1 MLLKE
6 MRELVEEL
14 NIYAHAYYM
23 EDTSLISDY
32 EYDKKYDR
40 LKELEKV
47 TGIIL
52 ANSPTINVGSET
64 VSELEKVEHDH
75 PMLSLDKTKDIN
87 EVESFM
93 NGLPGLAMLKMDGLT
108 ISVKYIDGKLVA
120 AETRGNGIIGEN
132 VLHTANS
139 FVNLPKEIPYKDEVV
154 VDGEAVMEIHHYTY
168 LKELKDIDLKK
179 DGERKG
185 LFGEELEKYIKDN
198 GIKNIRNLTA
208 GSVRQL
214 DNSVTKERKIKF
226 IAWKAV
232 RGIDG
237 NSFMKR
243 LQILDLLG
251 FEVVPWVKVD
261 NIEEN
266 IKKLRETARE
276 KDVPIDGIVFSY
288 DDIDYSESLGNTSHH
303 VRSQLAY
310 KFADDKFETVIRDVE
325 WSMGK
330 TGQLTPVAVFD
341 PVEIDDTIVERASLH
356 NVNIFKSYE
365 LSVGD
370 TITVYKANMIIP
382 QIAEN
387 LTRNGDKLFTV
398 PDKCPICGGH
408 VKITGENETEELQC
422 MNLECKGKLL
432 GELCT
437 FVSKEAHDITGLSKS
452 TLSLLIEKE
461 FIKGPL
467 DLFYLKDCRGM
478 LVTLQG
484 LGAKKVDKILE
495 SIEKCR
501 KTTLPKFLYGLSI
514 PLIGRSV
521 SKQLNTVEEKRAR
534 EKGLKTAFD
543 SFIKDMDSQYDFTCL
558 EDFGFAKASSLKNYF
573 EENQR
578 YITELAAEFQF
589 EEISQETI
597 KDGLNGAIFCITGTL
612 TEFANRAAL
621 VEKIESLGGKVTG
634 SVTKKTNYLINN
646 DTLSK
651 SSKNVKAMQLGIPI
665 ISEKEFLNKFVKK
678 VLTR

>member
-266 IKKLRETARE
+266 IKELRKTARE

-356 NVNIFKSYE
+356 NVSIFKSYE

-387 LTRNGDKLFTV
+387 LTRSSKLEI
-398 PDKCPICGGH
+398 PDTCPACGHGTQIQK
-408 VKITGENETEELQC
+408 VNDVEALYCTNPDCAAKKIKSFALFASRDA
-422 MNLECKGKLL
+422 MNI
-432 GELCT
+432 
-437 FVSKEAHDITGLSKS
+437 DGLSEATLEKFIARGFIHDFGDIFEIGKHRDEIVEMDGFGEKS
-452 TLSLLIEKE
+452 FENLMTSLDKAKE
-461 FIKGPL
+461 
-467 DLFYLKDCRGM
+467 
-478 LVTLQG
+478 
-484 LGAKKVDKILE
+484 
-495 SIEKCR
+495 
-501 KTTLPKFLYGLSI
+501 TTLAKVIYSLGIANIGLANAKVI
-514 PLIGRSV
+514 CRHFDDDL
-521 SKQLNTVEEKRAR
+521 EKIRHAD
-534 EKGLKTAFD
+534 K
-543 SFIKDMDSQYDFTCL
+543 
-558 EDFGFAKASSLKNYF
+558 
-573 EENQR
+573 
-578 YITELAAEFQF
+578 
-589 EEISQETI
+589 EEISSIDTI
-597 KDGLNGAIFCITGTL
+597 GPVIAGSLTDYFSNEDNNRKLDHLMSHLTVKKEEKTGEQIFRNMNFVITGSV
-612 TEFANRAAL
+612 EHFANRAQAK
-621 VEKIESLGGKVTG
+621 EFIESLGGKVTG
-634 SVTKKTNYLINN
+634 SVTSKTNYLINN
-646 DTLSK
+646 DTTSN
-651 SSKNVKAMQLGIPI
+651 SSKNKKAKELGIPI
-665 ISEKEFLNKFVKK
+665 LSEEDFLKMAQQ
-678 VLTR
+678 

>member
-14 NIYAHAYYM
+14 NVYAHVYYM
-23 EDTSLISDY
+23 EDTSLISNY

-47 TGIIL
+47 TGVIL

-168 LKELKDIDLKK
+168 LKELKDIELKK
-179 DGERKG
+179 EGERKG
-185 LFGEELEKYIKDN
+185 LSGEELEKYIKEN
-198 GIKNIRNLTA
+198 GIKNIRNLAA

-214 DNSVTKERKIKF
+214 DNSVTKKRKIKF
-226 IAWKAV
+226 VAWKAV

-261 NIEEN
+261 NIEED
-266 IKKLRETARE
+266 IKKLRGIARE

-288 DDIDYSESLGNTSHH
+288 DDIDYSESLGETSHH

-356 NVNIFKSYE
+356 NVSIFKSYE
-365 LSVGD
+365 LSAGD

-387 LTRNGDKLFTV
+387 LTRNRNNLFTV

-408 VKITGENETEELQC
+408 TKVTGENETEELQC

-432 GELCT
+432 GELCI

-461 FIKGPL
+461 FIKGPI
-467 DLFYLKDCRGM
+467 DLFYLKGCREM
-478 LVTLQG
+478 LLTLQG

-521 SKQLNTVEEKRAR
+521 SKQLNTVEEKRAK
-534 EKGLKTAFD
+534 EKGLKTAFA
-543 SFIKDMDSQYDFTCL
+543 SFIEDMDSQYDFTCL
-558 EDFGFAKASSLKNYF
+558 EDFGYAKASSLKNYF
-573 EENQR
+573 EENER
-578 YITELAAEFQF
+578 YISELAAEFQF
-589 EEISQETI
+589 EEISQETVGDI
-597 KDGLNGAIFCITGTL
+597 LNGKTFCITGTL
-612 TEFANRAAL
+612 IEFPNRTAL

-634 SVTKKTNYLINN
+634 SVTKKTSYLINN
-646 DTLSK
+646 DVTSK
-651 SSKNVKAMQLGIPI
+651 SSKNVKATQLSVPI
-665 ISEKEFLNKFVKK
+665 ISEKDFLNKFIKQC
-678 VLTR
+678 

>member
-214 DNSVTKERKIKF
+214 DNSVTKER
-226 IAWKAV
+226 
-232 RGIDG
+232 
-237 NSFMKR
+237 
-243 LQILDLLG
+243 
-251 FEVVPWVKVD
+251 
-261 NIEEN
+261 N
-266 IKKLRETARE
+266 IK
-276 KDVPIDGIVFSY
+276 I
-288 DDIDYSESLGNTSHH
+288 
-303 VRSQLAY
+303 
-310 KFADDKFETVIRDVE
+310 
-325 WSMGK
+325 
-330 TGQLTPVAVFD
+330 
-341 PVEIDDTIVERASLH
+341 
-356 NVNIFKSYE
+356 
-365 LSVGD
+365 
-370 TITVYKANMIIP
+370 
-382 QIAEN
+382 
-387 LTRNGDKLFTV
+387 
-398 PDKCPICGGH
+398 
-408 VKITGENETEELQC
+408 
-422 MNLECKGKLL
+422 
-432 GELCT
+432 
-437 FVSKEAHDITGLSKS
+437 
-452 TLSLLIEKE
+452 
-461 FIKGPL
+461 
-467 DLFYLKDCRGM
+467 
-478 LVTLQG
+478 
-484 LGAKKVDKILE
+484 
-495 SIEKCR
+495 
-501 KTTLPKFLYGLSI
+501 
-514 PLIGRSV
+514 
-521 SKQLNTVEEKRAR
+521 
-534 EKGLKTAFD
+534 
-543 SFIKDMDSQYDFTCL
+543 
-558 EDFGFAKASSLKNYF
+558 
-573 EENQR
+573 
-578 YITELAAEFQF
+578 
-589 EEISQETI
+589 
-597 KDGLNGAIFCITGTL
+597 
-612 TEFANRAAL
+612 
-621 VEKIESLGGKVTG
+621 
-634 SVTKKTNYLINN
+634 
-646 DTLSK
+646 
-651 SSKNVKAMQLGIPI
+651 
-665 ISEKEFLNKFVKK
+665 
-678 VLTR
+678 

>member
-14 NIYAHAYYM
+14 NVYAHAYYM
-23 EDTSLISDY
+23 EDTSLISNY

-40 LKELEKV
+40 LKELEKA

-52 ANSPTINVGSET
+52 ANSPTISVGSET

-75 PMLSLDKTKDIN
+75 LMLSLDKTKNMD
-87 EVESFM
+87 EVERFM

-108 ISVKYIDGKLVA
+108 ISVKYINGKLVA

-132 VLHTANS
+132 VLHTVNS
-139 FVNLPKEIPYKDEVV
+139 FVNLPKKIPYKDEVV
-154 VDGEAVMEIHHYTY
+154 IDGEAIMEIHHYTH
-168 LKELKDIDLKK
+168 LKELKDIELKK

-185 LFGEELEKYIKDN
+185 LFNEELEKYIKDN

-214 DNSVTKERKIKF
+214 DSSVTKERKIKF
-226 IAWKAV
+226 VAWKAI

-243 LQILDLLG
+243 LQILELLG

-266 IKKLRETARE
+266 IKKLREVARE
-276 KDVPIDGIVFSY
+276 KDFPIDGIVFSY
-288 DDIDYSESLGNTSHH
+288 DDINYSESLGNTSHH

-310 KFADDKFETVIRDVE
+310 KFADDKFETIIRDVK

-356 NVNIFKSYE
+356 NVSIFKSYE
-365 LSVGD
+365 LSAGD
-370 TITVYKANMIIP
+370 RITVYKANMIIP

-387 LTRNGDKLFTV
+387 LTRKGDKLFTI
-398 PDKCPICGGH
+398 PDKCPICGGRI
-408 VKITGENETEELQC
+408 KIIGENETEEIQC

-461 FIKGPL
+461 FIKGPS
-467 DLFYLKDCRGM
+467 DLFYLKDCREM
-478 LVTLQG
+478 LLTLQG

-521 SKQLNTVEEKRAR
+521 SKQLNAVEEKRAR

-543 SFIKDMDSQYDFTCL
+543 SFIEDMDSQYDFTCL

-589 EEISQETI
+589 EEIPQEAI
-597 KDGLNGAIFCITGTL
+597 KDNLNGKTFCITGTL
-612 TEFANRAAL
+612 TEFANRSAL
-621 VEKIESLGGKVTG
+621 IEKIESLGGKVTG
-634 SVTKKTNYLINN
+634 SVTKKTGYLINN
-646 DTLSK
+646 DAMSK
-651 SSKNVKAMQLGIPI
+651 SSKNAKAVELGVPI
-665 ISEKEFLNKFVKK
+665 ISEKDFINKFVK
-678 VLTR
+678 

>member
-14 NIYAHAYYM
+14 NMYARAYYM
-23 EDTSLISDY
+23 EDTSLIPDY
-32 EYDKKYDR
+32 DYDKKYDR
-40 LKELEKV
+40 LKELEKA

-52 ANSPTINVGSET
+52 ANSPTINVGSEM

-75 PMLSLDKTKDIN
+75 PMLSLDKTKDTN
-87 EVESFM
+87 EIESFM

-120 AETRGNGIIGEN
+120 AETRGNGTIGEN
-132 VLHTANS
+132 VLHTVNT
-139 FVNLPKEIPYKDEVV
+139 FINLPKRIPYKDEVV
-154 VDGEAVMEIHHYTY
+154 IDGEAIMEIHHYIH
-168 LKELKDIDLKK
+168 LKELRDIELKEEGK
-179 DGERKG
+179 RKG
-185 LFGEELEKYIKDN
+185 LSDEELEEYIKEN
-198 GIKNIRNLTA
+198 GIKNIRNLAA

-214 DNSVTKERKIKF
+214 NNSITRERKIKF
-226 IAWKAV
+226 VAWKAV
-232 RGIDG
+232 RGIES

-243 LQILDLLG
+243 LQILELLG
-251 FEVVPWVKVD
+251 FEVVPWLKIDNVK
-261 NIEEN
+261 EN
-266 IKKLRETARE
+266 IRALREMARE

-288 DDIDYSESLGNTSHH
+288 DDIAYGESLGETSHH
-303 VRSQLAY
+303 VRSQMAY
-310 KFADDKFETVIRDVE
+310 KFADDKFETVIRNVE

-356 NVNIFKSYE
+356 NVNIFKNYE
-365 LSVGD
+365 LSAGD

-387 LTRNGDKLFTV
+387 LTKNKNDLFTI
-398 PDKCPICGGH
+398 PDKCPICGGR
-408 VKITGENETEELQC
+408 VKVIGGTEELQC
-422 MNLECKGKLL
+422 MNLECKGKVL

-452 TLSLLIEKE
+452 TLSLLIDKE

-467 DLFYLKDCRGM
+467 DLFYLKYCRE
-478 LVTLQG
+478 LLLTLQG
-484 LGAKKVDKILE
+484 LGAKKIDKILE

-501 KTTLPKFLYGLSI
+501 KTTLTKFLYGLSI

-521 SKQLNTVEEKRAR
+521 SKQLNNIEEKRAR

-543 SFIKDMDSQYDFTCL
+543 SFIEDMESQYDFTCL

-573 EENQR
+573 EENER
-578 YITELAAEFQF
+578 YITELAEEFEF
-589 EEISQETI
+589 EKISQETEGDSL
-597 KDGLNGAIFCITGTL
+597 KEKTFCITGTL
-612 TEFANRAAL
+612 TEFANRTAL

-634 SVTKKTNYLINN
+634 SVSKKTSYLINN
-646 DTLSK
+646 DTTSK
-651 SSKNVKAMQLGIPI
+651 SGKNVKAAQLGVPI
-665 ISEKEFLNKFVKK
+665 ISEKDFINNFIKK
-678 VLTR
+678 C

>member
-14 NIYAHAYYM
+14 NVYAHAYYM

-132 VLHTANS
+132 VLHTVNS
-139 FVNLPKEIPYKDEVV
+139 FVNVPKKIPYKDEVV
-154 VDGEAVMEIHHYTY
+154 IDGEAVMEIHHYTH

-226 IAWKAV
+226 VAWKAV

-341 PVEIDDTIVERASLH
+341 PIEIDDTIVERASLH
-356 NVNIFKSYE
+356 NVSIFKSYE

-387 LTRNGDKLFTV
+387 LTQSGNLEIPEV
-398 PDKCPICGGH
+398 CPVCGGKTQIKQVNDVKTLYCINEDCQAKH
-408 VKITGENETEELQC
+408 VKSFAH
-422 MNLECKGKLL
+422 
-432 GELCT
+432 
-437 FVSKEAHDITGLSKS
+437 FVSRDALNIDGLSEATLEKFIQHGFLKNFCDLYHLEKFRDEIIALDGFGEKS
-452 TLSLLIEKE
+452 YENLLTSVENS
-461 FIKGPL
+461 
-467 DLFYLKDCRGM
+467 RN
-478 LVTLQG
+478 
-484 LGAKKVDKILE
+484 
-495 SIEKCR
+495 
-501 KTTLPKFLYGLSI
+501 TTLPKFIYGLGIANVGLSNAKMI
-514 PLIGRSV
+514 VQALGNDIEKIIHAGR
-521 SKQLNTVEEKRAR
+521 QELEKIDGVGAVIAD
-534 EKGLKTAFD
+534 T
-543 SFIKDMDSQYDFTCL
+543 
-558 EDFGFAKASSLKNYF
+558 FASYF
-573 EENQR
+573 ENEKNKEEFYKLLQEMHIEKAPDNQNNQ
-578 YITELAAEFQF
+578 ILTGKVFV
-589 EEISQETI
+589 
-597 KDGLNGAIFCITGTL
+597 ITGSL
-612 TEFANRAAL
+612 EHFENRNQL
-621 VEKIESLGGKVTG
+621 KERIEQLGGRVTG
-634 SVTKKTNYLINN
+634 SVTGKTSYLINN
-646 DTLSK
+646 DSHST
-651 SSKNVKAMQLGIPI
+651 SSKNKTAAKLGVPVIT
-665 ISEKEFLNKFVKK
+665 ENEFLEMAPMNDDG
-678 VLTR
+678 R

>member
-75 PMLSLDKTKDIN
+75 PMLSLD
-87 EVESFM
+87 
-93 NGLPGLAMLKMDGLT
+93 KMDGLT

-266 IKKLRETARE
+266 IKELRKTARE

-356 NVNIFKSYE
+356 NVSIFKSYE

-422 MNLECKGKLL
+422 MNLECKILDWILFINKFDNCLCQMFHIFVFFDDHWTDSNDSKDSL
-432 GELCT
+432 QCFHSFIIIELILCFDKHT
-437 FVSKEAHDITGLSKS
+437 SRFFSYFKIPNGCHCMA
-452 TLSLLIEKE
+452 
-461 FIKGPL
+461 
-467 DLFYLKDCRGM
+467 DLFH
-478 LVTLQG
+478 
-484 LGAKKVDKILE
+484 
-495 SIEKCR
+495 
-501 KTTLPKFLYGLSI
+501 
-514 PLIGRSV
+514 
-521 SKQLNTVEEKRAR
+521 
-534 EKGLKTAFD
+534 
-543 SFIKDMDSQYDFTCL
+543 
-558 EDFGFAKASSLKNYF
+558 
-573 EENQR
+573 
-578 YITELAAEFQF
+578 
-589 EEISQETI
+589 
-597 KDGLNGAIFCITGTL
+597 
-612 TEFANRAAL
+612 
-621 VEKIESLGGKVTG
+621 
-634 SVTKKTNYLINN
+634 
-646 DTLSK
+646 
-651 SSKNVKAMQLGIPI
+651 
-665 ISEKEFLNKFVKK
+665 
-678 VLTR
+678 

>member
-108 ISVKYIDGKLVA
+108 ISVKYIDGKLIA

-154 VDGEAVMEIHHYTY
+154 IDGEAVMEIHHYTH

-226 IAWKAV
+226 VAWKAV

-266 IKKLRETARE
+266 IKRLRETARE

-356 NVNIFKSYE
+356 NVSIFKSYE

-387 LTRNGDKLFTV
+387 LTRSSKLKI
-398 PDKCPICGGH
+398 PDTCPACGHGTQIQ
-408 VKITGENETEELQC
+408 KINDVEALYCTNPDCAAKKIKSFALFASRDA
-422 MNLECKGKLL
+422 MNI
-432 GELCT
+432 
-437 FVSKEAHDITGLSKS
+437 DGLSEATLEKFIARGFIHDFGDIFEIGKHRDEIVEMDGFGEKS
-452 TLSLLIEKE
+452 FENLMTSLDKAKE
-461 FIKGPL
+461 
-467 DLFYLKDCRGM
+467 
-478 LVTLQG
+478 
-484 LGAKKVDKILE
+484 
-495 SIEKCR
+495 
-501 KTTLPKFLYGLSI
+501 TTLAKVIYSLGIANIGLANAKVI
-514 PLIGRSV
+514 CRHFDDDL
-521 SKQLNTVEEKRAR
+521 EKIRHAD
-534 EKGLKTAFD
+534 K
-543 SFIKDMDSQYDFTCL
+543 
-558 EDFGFAKASSLKNYF
+558 
-573 EENQR
+573 
-578 YITELAAEFQF
+578 
-589 EEISQETI
+589 EEISSIDTI
-597 KDGLNGAIFCITGTL
+597 GPVIAGSLTDYFSNEDNNRKLDHLMSHLTVKKEEKTGEQIFRNMNFVITGSV
-612 TEFANRAAL
+612 EHFANRAQAK
-621 VEKIESLGGKVTG
+621 EFIESLGGKVTG
-634 SVTKKTNYLINN
+634 SVTSKTNYLINN
-646 DTLSK
+646 DTTSN
-651 SSKNVKAMQLGIPI
+651 SSKNKKAKELGIPI
-665 ISEKEFLNKFVKK
+665 LSEEDFLKMAQQ
-678 VLTR
+678 

>member
-108 ISVKYIDGKLVA
+108 ISVKYIDGKLIA

-154 VDGEAVMEIHHYTY
+154 IDGEAVMEIHHYTH

-226 IAWKAV
+226 VAWKAV

-266 IKKLRETARE
+266 IKRLRETARE

-356 NVNIFKSYE
+356 NVSIFKSYE

-387 LTRNGDKLFTV
+387 LTRNSDKLFTV

-484 LGAKKVDKILE
+484 LGAKK
-495 SIEKCR
+495 
-501 KTTLPKFLYGLSI
+501 
-514 PLIGRSV
+514 LIKSW
-521 SKQLNTVEEKRAR
+521 
-534 EKGLKTAFD
+534 
-543 SFIKDMDSQYDFTCL
+543 
-558 EDFGFAKASSLKNYF
+558 
-573 EENQR
+573 NQ
-578 YITELAAEFQF
+578 
-589 EEISQETI
+589 
-597 KDGLNGAIFCITGTL
+597 
-612 TEFANRAAL
+612 
-621 VEKIESLGGKVTG
+621 
-634 SVTKKTNYLINN
+634 
-646 DTLSK
+646 
-651 SSKNVKAMQLGIPI
+651 
-665 ISEKEFLNKFVKK
+665 
-678 VLTR
+678 

>member
-266 IKKLRETARE
+266 IKELRKTARE

-310 KFADDKFETVIRDVE
+310 KFADDKFVTVIRDVE
-325 WSMGK
+325 WSM
-330 TGQLTPVAVFD
+330 
-341 PVEIDDTIVERASLH
+341 
-356 NVNIFKSYE
+356 
-365 LSVGD
+365 
-370 TITVYKANMIIP
+370 
-382 QIAEN
+382 
-387 LTRNGDKLFTV
+387 
-398 PDKCPICGGH
+398 
-408 VKITGENETEELQC
+408 
-422 MNLECKGKLL
+422 
-432 GELCT
+432 
-437 FVSKEAHDITGLSKS
+437 
-452 TLSLLIEKE
+452 
-461 FIKGPL
+461 
-467 DLFYLKDCRGM
+467 
-478 LVTLQG
+478 
-484 LGAKKVDKILE
+484 
-495 SIEKCR
+495 
-501 KTTLPKFLYGLSI
+501 
-514 PLIGRSV
+514 
-521 SKQLNTVEEKRAR
+521 
-534 EKGLKTAFD
+534 
-543 SFIKDMDSQYDFTCL
+543 
-558 EDFGFAKASSLKNYF
+558 
-573 EENQR
+573 
-578 YITELAAEFQF
+578 
-589 EEISQETI
+589 
-597 KDGLNGAIFCITGTL
+597 
-612 TEFANRAAL
+612 
-621 VEKIESLGGKVTG
+621 
-634 SVTKKTNYLINN
+634 
-646 DTLSK
+646 
-651 SSKNVKAMQLGIPI
+651 
-665 ISEKEFLNKFVKK
+665 
-678 VLTR
+678 

>member
-266 IKKLRETARE
+266 IKELRKTARE

-356 NVNIFKSYE
+356 NVSIFKSYE

-382 QIAEN
+382 QIADN
-387 LTRNGDKLFTV
+387 LTRSGVRDIPEACPVCGGQTEVRQLNDVKSLYCTNPDCQAKKIKSFTLFTSR
-398 PDKCPICGGH
+398 DALNI
-408 VKITGENETEELQC
+408 
-422 MNLECKGKLL
+422 
-432 GELCT
+432 
-437 FVSKEAHDITGLSKS
+437 AGLSEATLEKFIGVGMIHEYADIFHLDRHQEEIVEMDGFGQKS
-452 TLSLLIEKE
+452 YDNLIAAAEK
-461 FIKGPL
+461 
-467 DLFYLKDCRGM
+467 
-478 LVTLQG
+478 
-484 LGAKKVDKILE
+484 A
-495 SIEKCR
+495 SH
-501 KTTLPKFLYGLSI
+501 TTLPRMVYGLGVAG
-514 PLIGRSV
+514 IGLANAKMICRHF
-521 SKQLNTVEEKRAR
+521 KNDFEAMRHATVEELVEIDGIGEVLAQAW
-534 EKGLKTAFD
+534 TAFFSD
-543 SFIKDMDSQYDFTCL
+543 GKNNAIVDHLLAELTFEAGDEESSEGAD
-558 EDFGFAKASSLKNYF
+558 EAFAGMNF
-573 EENQR
+573 V
-578 YITELAAEFQF
+578 
-589 EEISQETI
+589 
-597 KDGLNGAIFCITGTL
+597 ITGSL
-612 TEFANRAAL
+612 EHFKNRKEL
-621 VEKIESLGGKVTG
+621 QELIERRGGKVTG
-634 SVTKKTNYLINN
+634 SVTSKTNYLINN
-646 DTLSK
+646 DVASS
-651 SSKNVKAMQLGIPI
+651 SSKNKKARELGVPI
-665 ISEKEFLNKFVKK
+665 LSEEEFLK
-678 VLTR
+678 L

>member
-14 NIYAHAYYM
+14 NVYAHAYYM

-47 TGIIL
+47 TGVIL

-168 LKELKDIDLKK
+168 LKELKDIELKK
-179 DGERKG
+179 EGERKG
-185 LFGEELEKYIKDN
+185 LSGEELEKYIKEN
-198 GIKNIRNLTA
+198 GIKNIRNLAA

-214 DNSVTKERKIKF
+214 DSSVTKKRKIKF
-226 IAWKAV
+226 VAWKAV
-232 RGIDG
+232 RGING

-261 NIEEN
+261 NIEED

-288 DDIDYSESLGNTSHH
+288 DDIDYSESLGETSHH

-356 NVNIFKSYE
+356 NVSIFKSYE
-365 LSVGD
+365 LSAGD

-382 QIAEN
+382 QSAEN
-387 LTRNGDKLFTV
+387 LTRNRNNLFTV

-408 VKITGENETEELQC
+408 TKVTGENETEELQC

-461 FIKGPL
+461 FIKGPI
-467 DLFYLKDCRGM
+467 DLFYLKGCREM
-478 LVTLQG
+478 LLTLQG

-521 SKQLNTVEEKRAR
+521 SKQLNTVEEKRAK
-534 EKGLKTAFD
+534 EKGLKTAFA
-543 SFIKDMDSQYDFTCL
+543 SFIEDMDSQYDFTCL
-558 EDFGFAKASSLKNYF
+558 EDFGYAKASSLKNYF
-573 EENQR
+573 EENER
-578 YITELAAEFQF
+578 YISELAAEFQF
-589 EEISQETI
+589 EEISQETVGDI
-597 KDGLNGAIFCITGTL
+597 LNGKTFCITGTL
-612 TEFANRAAL
+612 IEFPNRTAL

-634 SVTKKTNYLINN
+634 SVTKKTGYLINN
-646 DTLSK
+646 DTTSK
-651 SSKNVKAMQLGIPI
+651 SSKNVKATQLGVPI
-665 ISEKEFLNKFVKK
+665 MSEKDFLNKFVN
-678 VLTR
+678 RS

>member
-108 ISVKYIDGKLVA
+108 ISVKYIDGKLIA

-139 FVNLPKEIPYKDEVV
+139 FVNLPKEIPYK
-154 VDGEAVMEIHHYTY
+154 
-168 LKELKDIDLKK
+168 
-179 DGERKG
+179 
-185 LFGEELEKYIKDN
+185 EELEIYIKDN

-226 IAWKAV
+226 VAWKAV

-266 IKKLRETARE
+266 IKRLRETARE

-356 NVNIFKSYE
+356 NVSIFKSYE

-387 LTRNGDKLFTV
+387 LTRNSDKLFTV

-521 SKQLNTVEEKRAR
+521 SKQLNIVEEKRAR

-589 EEISQETI
+589 EEISQETV
-597 KDGLNGAIFCITGTL
+597 KDVLNGAIFCITGTL

-665 ISEKEFLNKFVKK
+665 ISEKEFINKFVKK
-678 VLTR
+678 C

>member
-14 NIYAHAYYM
+14 NVYAHAYYM

-108 ISVKYIDGKLVA
+108 ISVKYIDGKLIA

-154 VDGEAVMEIHHYTY
+154 IDGEAVMEIHHYTH

-226 IAWKAV
+226 VAWKAV

-356 NVNIFKSYE
+356 NVSIFKSYE

-387 LTRNGDKLFTV
+387 LTRSSKLEI
-398 PDKCPICGGH
+398 PDTCPACGHGTQIQK
-408 VKITGENETEELQC
+408 VNDVEALYCTNPDCAAKKIKSFALFASRDA
-422 MNLECKGKLL
+422 MNI
-432 GELCT
+432 
-437 FVSKEAHDITGLSKS
+437 DGLSEATLEKFIARGFIHDFGDIFEIGKHRDEIVEMDGFGEKS
-452 TLSLLIEKE
+452 FENLMTSLDKAKE
-461 FIKGPL
+461 
-467 DLFYLKDCRGM
+467 
-478 LVTLQG
+478 
-484 LGAKKVDKILE
+484 
-495 SIEKCR
+495 
-501 KTTLPKFLYGLSI
+501 TTLAKVIYSLGIANIGLANAKVI
-514 PLIGRSV
+514 CRHFDDDL
-521 SKQLNTVEEKRAR
+521 EKIRHAD
-534 EKGLKTAFD
+534 K
-543 SFIKDMDSQYDFTCL
+543 
-558 EDFGFAKASSLKNYF
+558 
-573 EENQR
+573 
-578 YITELAAEFQF
+578 
-589 EEISQETI
+589 EEISSIDTI
-597 KDGLNGAIFCITGTL
+597 GPVIAGSLTDYFSNEDNNRKLDHLMSHLTVKKEEKTGEQIFRNMNFVITGSV
-612 TEFANRAAL
+612 EHFANRAQAK
-621 VEKIESLGGKVTG
+621 EFIESLGGKVTG
-634 SVTKKTNYLINN
+634 SVTSKTNYLINN
-646 DTLSK
+646 DTTSN
-651 SSKNVKAMQLGIPI
+651 SSKNKKAKELGIPI
-665 ISEKEFLNKFVKK
+665 LSEEDFLKMAQQ
-678 VLTR
+678 

>member
-14 NIYAHAYYM
+14 SIYAHAYYM
-23 EDTSLISDY
+23 EDTSLISNY

-40 LKELEKV
+40 LKELEHA

-52 ANSPTINVGSET
+52 ANSPTISVGSET

-75 PMLSLDKTKDIN
+75 PMLSLDKTKDISD
-87 EVESFM
+87 VENFM

-120 AETRGNGIIGEN
+120 AETRGNGVIGED
-132 VLHTANS
+132 VLHTVNT

-154 VDGEAVMEIHHYTY
+154 VDGEAIMEIHQYIH
-168 LKELKDIDLKK
+168 LKELKDIELKEE
-179 DGERKG
+179 GERKG
-185 LFGEELEKYIKDN
+185 LFGEELEKYIKEN
-198 GIKNIRNLTA
+198 GIKNIRNLAA

-214 DNSVTKERKIKF
+214 DSSITKERKINF
-226 IAWKAV
+226 VAWKAV

-243 LQILDLLG
+243 LQILELLG

-261 NIEEN
+261 NIEED
-266 IKKLRETARE
+266 IRILRETARE

-288 DDIDYSESLGNTSHH
+288 DDIAYGESLGETSHH

-310 KFADDKFETVIRDVE
+310 KFADDKFETVIRNVE

-356 NVNIFKSYE
+356 NVSIFKSYE

-387 LTRNGDKLFTV
+387 LTRNKNNLFTV

-408 VKITGENETEELQC
+408 TKVIGGNETEELQC

-452 TLSLLIEKE
+452 TLNLLIEKE
-461 FIKGPL
+461 FIKGPI
-467 DLFYLKDCRGM
+467 DLFYLKNCREM
-478 LVTLQG
+478 LLTLQG

-514 PLIGRSV
+514 PLIGRNV
-521 SKQLNTVEEKRAR
+521 SKQLNNIEEKRAR

-543 SFIKDMDSQYDFTCL
+543 SFIEDMNSQYDFTCL

-573 EENQR
+573 EENER
-578 YITELAAEFQF
+578 YINELAAEFQF
-589 EEISQETI
+589 EEIPQQIVEDSLKGKT
-597 KDGLNGAIFCITGTL
+597 FCITGTL
-612 TEFANRAAL
+612 TEFTNRVAL

-634 SVTKKTNYLINN
+634 SVTKKTSYLINN
-646 DTLSK
+646 DTTSK
-651 SSKNVKAMQLGIPI
+651 SSKNVKATQLGVPI
-665 ISEKEFLNKFVKK
+665 ISEKDFINNFVK
-678 VLTR
+678 TC